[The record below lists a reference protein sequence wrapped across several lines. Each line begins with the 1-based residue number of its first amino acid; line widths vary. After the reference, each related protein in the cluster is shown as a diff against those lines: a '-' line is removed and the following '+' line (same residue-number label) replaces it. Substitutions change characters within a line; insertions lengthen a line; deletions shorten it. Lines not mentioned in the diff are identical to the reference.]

1 MKRGSFITSR
11 CPCFGGVLIVLITLY
26 LIGCAGG
33 SAKKVSSIEGE
44 DKLPRPSTFLIY
56 DFAVDPE
63 DVIVDTTGLTSGDEA
78 SSAKRL
84 SEGKEW
90 ANALSESLVRQLA
103 EEGITAR
110 RATGSTHIPL
120 NAVAVKG
127 QFISIDEGDQAKRT
141 TIGFGA
147 GAEEVN
153 VMVQVYQ
160 MRERGLLRI
169 SEVEAEG
176 HGRKTPGVA
185 GPAAV
190 AVGAGMV
197 AGLVVSSA
205 MNVKSEAV
213 DGSMQTTVDDIAE
226 ELVQRAVSY
235 YKKRGWL

>member
-1 MKRGSFITSR
+1 
-11 CPCFGGVLIVLITLY
+11 V
-26 LIGCAGG
+26 
-33 SAKKVSSIEGE
+33 
-44 DKLPRPSTFLIY
+44 PRPPVFLIY

-63 DVIVDTTGLTSGDEA
+63 DVMVDTAGLTSGDEA
-78 SSAKRL
+78 STAERL

-90 ANALSESLVRQLA
+90 ATALSESLVRQFV
-103 EEGITAR
+103 EEGITSR

-120 NAVAVKG
+120 NAIAVKG
-127 QFISIDEGDQAKRT
+127 QFISIDEGDEIKRT

-147 GAEEVN
+147 GAEDVS

-160 MRERGLLRI
+160 MKKTGLMRI
-169 SEVEAEG
+169 SEIEAEG
-176 HGRKTPGVA
+176 HGRKTPGVV

-197 AGLVVSSA
+197 VGLVVSSA

-213 DGSMQTTVDDIAE
+213 DGSMQSTVDDIAE
-226 ELVQRAVSY
+226 ELVQRGVNY

>member
-1 MKRGSFITSR
+1 MKRESCVTVRWAYSGA
-11 CPCFGGVLIVLITLY
+11 VLVALFALF
-26 LIGCAGG
+26 LGGCAGG
-33 SAKKVSSIEGE
+33 SAKQVSSRGDEPV
-44 DKLPRPSTFLIY
+44 PRPPVFLIY

-63 DVIVDTTGLTSGDEA
+63 DVMVDTAGLTSGDEA
-78 SSAKRL
+78 SMAKRL

-90 ANALSESLVRQLA
+90 ANALTESLVRQFV
-103 EEGITAR
+103 EEGITSR

-120 NAVAVKG
+120 NAIAVKG
-127 QFISIDEGDQAKRT
+127 QFISIDEGDEIKRT

-147 GAEEVN
+147 GAEDVS

-160 MRERGLLRI
+160 MRKAGLMRI
-169 SEVEAEG
+169 SEIEAEG

-213 DGSMQTTVDDIAE
+213 DGSMQTTVDDLAE
-226 ELVQRAVSY
+226 ELVQRTVNY